1 MHKQWDEEI
10 FWVPVKIRIQAY
22 LLRLRSQ
29 PRRTHSPSH
38 TQGSY
43 VIIKKVMVLCLYY
56 CVYELL
62 GNYFTR
68 ITQWSGLSGNSV
80 SSVRVGSYMP
90 EGRNGRNHRHQRAQQ
105 LRIARQT
112 ARPSQLCQLS
122 RNDNDTILFHSS
134 FPVSRKDIRPFLL
147 QDKLEVEQV
156 FVWAIVQNVG

>member
-1 MHKQWDEEI
+1 MHKQRDEEI
-10 FWVPVKIRIQAY
+10 FRVPVKIRIQAY

-68 ITQWSGLSGNSV
+68 IRFKWKFSV
-80 SSVRVGSYMP
+80 ERAGGILYARRQKQQKPSSSKSVTTSYRP
-90 EGRNGRNHRHQRAQQ
+90 PDCVS
-105 LRIARQT
+105 LT
-112 ARPSQLCQLS
+112 A
-122 RNDNDTILFHSS
+122 
-134 FPVSRKDIRPFLL
+134 FPVKP
-147 QDKLEVEQV
+147 Q
-156 FVWAIVQNVG
+156 